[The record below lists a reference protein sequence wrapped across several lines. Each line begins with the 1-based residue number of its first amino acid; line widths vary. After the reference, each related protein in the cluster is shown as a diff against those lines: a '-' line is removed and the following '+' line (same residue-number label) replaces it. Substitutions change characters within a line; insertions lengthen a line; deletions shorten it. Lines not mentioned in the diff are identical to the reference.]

1 MKSHDKLTVVEM
13 GPDRLSVKRWLL
25 VYALYLA
32 ALLVPTAI
40 LLRDLNGPW
49 RALFAH
55 PGEFTAA
62 GEQALKVLLF
72 AIYISLACTF
82 LPLPTGW
89 LAAALAT
96 RDVGLSQ
103 NVWMATA
110 LVASVGAAGSVVA
123 NLHDYHLFTWVLRH
137 RRIAQ
142 IRRTHLYRRAAKWF
156 SRRPFA
162 LLVAFNVLP
171 IPIDVVRMLAATY
184 RYPLRRFAAANF
196 IGRWFRYAILAFVTF
211 ELGSHGWVAVLTLLA
226 AAVILGVAR
235 AVQGIRREPAAS
247 GGAPRGSVGGID

>member
-1 MKSHDKLTVVEM
+1 MESHEELTIAEM
-13 GPDRLSVKRWLL
+13 GPDGLSVKRWLL

-40 LLRDLNGPW
+40 LLRDLDGPW
-49 RALFAH
+49 QALFAH
-55 PGEFTAA
+55 PGEFTAV
-62 GEQALKVLLF
+62 GEQALKLLVF
-72 AIYISLACTF
+72 AIYVSLACTF

-96 RDVGLSQ
+96 RDVGLTQ
-103 NVWMATA
+103 NVWITTA
-110 LVASVGAAGSVVA
+110 LVASIGAAGSVVA

-142 IRRTHLYRRAAKWF
+142 IRRTHLYHRAVQWF
-156 SRRPFA
+156 SRRPFS

-184 RYPLRRFAAANF
+184 RYPLRRFTAANF

-211 ELGSHGWVAVLTLLA
+211 ELGSYGWVAVLTLLA

-235 AVQGIRREPAAS
+235 AVQGIRRGPVAS
-247 GGAPRGSVGGID
+247 GGAPTGPVGGIE